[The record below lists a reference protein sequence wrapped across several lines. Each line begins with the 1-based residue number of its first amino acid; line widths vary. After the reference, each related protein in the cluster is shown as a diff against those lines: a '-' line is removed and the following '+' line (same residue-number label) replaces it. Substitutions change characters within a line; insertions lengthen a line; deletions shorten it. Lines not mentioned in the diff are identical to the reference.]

1 MTFSNQLVIPPA
13 EAPRDEGS
21 VVDATLVTRTG
32 LYVHDV
38 PQIST
43 CSMATVMRKINL
55 HHSVLNGLSK
65 QKEHTVGHKSIQFRC
80 CKLTLRSLSW

>member
-1 MTFSNQLVIPPA
+1 MAPSNQYVIPPA

-43 CSMATVMRKINL
+43 CRMKTVSHNSNKYMY
-55 HHSVLNGLSK
+55 HSALNGLSK
-65 QKEHTVGHKSIQFRC
+65 EG
-80 CKLTLRSLSW
+80 TLQDTNLCSFVVVN